1 MPRTSHLRSQDGFI
15 REILW
20 VALVIAVV
28 AVVVLDGM
36 AIFSA
41 HQAVGNDTKTA
52 AREARTEYA
61 QSLSLPS
68 AEIAAQQYLSRSG
81 LELVAFSSEKGA
93 EGTAVF
99 TVEAQADAKTYL
111 FKYLR
116 YVPGL
121 DSWVERMTHP
131 TASGR
136 SR

>member
-1 MPRTSHLRSQDGFI
+1 VLRTSHLRRQDGFI

-20 VALVIAVV
+20 VALVIAIV

-36 AIFSA
+36 SIFTA
-41 HQAVGNDTKTA
+41 HQAVTNDTKTA

-68 AEIAAQQYLSRSG
+68 AKIAAVQYLSKSG

-93 EGTAVF
+93 EGTVVF
-99 TVEAQADAKTYL
+99 TVEAKADAETYL

-121 DSWVERMTHP
+121 DSWVERMTQP
-131 TASGR
+131 TGSAR